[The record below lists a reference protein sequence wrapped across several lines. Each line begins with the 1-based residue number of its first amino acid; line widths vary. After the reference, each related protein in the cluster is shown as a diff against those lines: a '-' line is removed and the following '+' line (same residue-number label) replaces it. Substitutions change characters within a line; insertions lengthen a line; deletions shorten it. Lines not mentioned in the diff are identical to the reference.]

1 MYKRLQK
8 NGSIDKNGLEA
19 ALKLS
24 EESGRPLEQILLER
38 GVPKCE
44 ALVSLSEH
52 YGCPYIEYDEDLM
65 VSWKIMRRVDAE
77 ELKQKLW
84 MPISIQGGRA
94 EVIASQPHAP
104 QVVKDIKSTLGVS
117 QVDFRVALPN
127 DIVRIIENN
136 QDLNP
141 GFPPEAGRTPLARTR
156 TYLAGVRSSLA
167 VQRTSMAKA
176 RTALAF
182 LRTGISLIT
191 IGVAFIKLFGAGLF
205 LPLDLA
211 LIATG
216 AYSIIDGL
224 KWYIPARSE
233 AVKKTGYQETAK
245 APEMTV
251 LLTHNEDS
259 DIEFS
264 RTKRVSGAG
273 RLRRAWGRLSPVM
286 RRRFLAND
294 RTDLA
299 EGRTIFASMRTTMAQ
314 ARTGLAFARS
324 GVAFGGLGLGLFTR
338 FPGGDLRYLDY
349 FLMAAGVL
357 MVFEG
362 FYWYRSGYLAG
373 RSGLR
378 SFFDALKEDTIWDEA
393 FPALHRSRH
402 KAPPVGAGHSPG
414 IWGTTG
420 LALERTVLAERRN
433 LMALVRTVMAHSR
446 TGLSFIRTGMSIA
459 GVGATL
465 VVLTLPNGVSWKL
478 LPLLLVIA
486 GMILAGDG
494 LRWCLTS
501 ERLRREYPYC
511 RGGLEISLPDY
522 GKPARLW
529 GRVVFEDDF

>member
-1 MYKRLQK
+1 MFDRLIT
-8 NGSIDKNGLEA
+8 NNSIGKAELEA
-19 ALKLS
+19 ALKQA
-24 EESGRPLEQILLER
+24 EASGTPVEQVLLEK

-44 ALVSLSEH
+44 ILVSLADH
-52 YGCPYIEYDEDLM
+52 FGCPYVEYDEDLM
-65 VSWKIMRRVDAE
+65 VSWKIMRLIDAE
-77 ELKQKLW
+77 KLKRKLW
-84 MPISIQGGRA
+84 LPISVRDGRA
-94 EVIASQPHAP
+94 EVIASRPGDP
-104 QVVKDIKSTLGVS
+104 RVIKDVKSTLSVRY
-117 QVDFRVALPN
+117 VDFRVALPT

-141 GFPPEAGRTPLARTR
+141 GFPPEAGRTPLAKTR

-182 LRTGISLIT
+182 LRTGISSIT
-191 IGVAFIKLFGAGLF
+191 IGVAFIKLFGAGFF
-205 LPLDLA
+205 LPVDLA
-211 LIATG
+211 LIAVG
-216 AYSIIDGL
+216 AYAILDGL
-224 KWYIPARSE
+224 YWYIPARRV
-233 AVKKTGYQETAK
+233 AVKKLRYHETA
-245 APEMTV
+245 AGPGMTI
-251 LLTHNEDS
+251 LLTHNDDY
-259 DIEFS
+259 DIGFT
-264 RTKRVSGAG
+264 RTKAVPGADK
-273 RLRRAWGRLSPVM
+273 LRRAWGLLSPVM

-294 RTDLA
+294 RTNLA

-324 GVAFGGLGLGLFTR
+324 GVAFGGLGLGLLTR
-338 FPGGDLRYLDY
+338 FPGSGWNYFDY
-349 FLMAAGVL
+349 FLMGAGAL

-378 SFFDALKEDTIWDEA
+378 SFFNALKKETIWDQA
-393 FPALHRSRH
+393 FPALHRSRQ
-402 KAPPVGAGHSPG
+402 KAPPVKAGHAPG

-433 LMALVRTVMAHSR
+433 LMALVRTVMAYSR
-446 TGLSFIRTGMSIA
+446 TGLAFIRTGMSIA
-459 GVGATL
+459 SVGAAL
-465 VVLTLPNGVSWKL
+465 VVLTLPDGAASKI
-478 LPLLLVIA
+478 LPLLLVVT
-486 GMILAGDG
+486 GLILAGDG

-529 GRVVFEDDF
+529 GKVVFEDDF